1 MRLAGKVAVV
11 TGGGSGIGRGIVLAM
26 AREGADIA
34 IPDIQVLNAE
44 KVADE
49 VKALGRKAI
58 AMKTDVTSSADVR
71 AMVERTREFLGK
83 VDILVNNAGMAA
95 PPGMP
100 FTNNTEE
107 DWDRAFAV
115 NTKSVFL
122 TCKAVAP
129 YFIERKAGRIV
140 NIASIAGP
148 LSAPTMPAY
157 SVAKQGVITFTRV
170 VAKELAPHGITANAI
185 CPGVL
190 YTEFWQ
196 KLAQH
201 IADTNPA
208 FKGMTARQ
216 VFDKRVGDIVPM
228 KVEQQPEDI
237 GNAAVFLASD
247 EARYIT
253 GQALM
258 VDGGCVMY
266 STLAVGLAVESV
278 VGLDRP
284 SHRATRRRRER
295 EFRKEVRAWLEQNLP
310 DDLRGKAFAASRAD
324 VDEVRRLR
332 AWQKTMAEAGYVGMD
347 WPREFGGR
355 GAPITEMV
363 ILYQEMA
370 RAESPQ
376 IVNRGGVSMLGPTL
390 MKLGTPEQQKRFLPR
405 IRTAEDL
412 WCQGFSEPNAGSD
425 LANLQTR
432 AVLDG
437 DHFVVNGQK
446 VWTSMGHV
454 ADWCFL
460 LVRTDPAAAKHKGI
474 SFLLV
479 DMKTPGITVRPL
491 RQITGE
497 AEFNETFFDNV
508 RVPKENLVGK
518 INEGWSVAITT
529 LAYERDLLTFIRHI
543 SLRNALHRLVKLTA
557 GPRPQHRSRR
567 AAEDRRAVDRRA
579 GAAAERLSQP
589 HQDPARRS
597 ARTRGLDVQAVLEPA
612 RPGAGAGRDAGDRAL
627 LADRGGLGVGARR
640 RPVAVLRAAGA
651 RQRHPRRHHRD
662 SQNILGERVLG
673 LPKD

>member
-1 MRLAGKVAVV
+1 MNFDFTEAE
-11 TGGGSGIGRGIVLAM
+11 
-26 AREGADIA
+26 EG
-34 IPDIQVLNAE
+34 
-44 KVADE
+44 
-49 VKALGRKAI
+49 
-58 AMKTDVTSSADVR
+58 
-71 AMVERTREFLGK
+71 
-83 VDILVNNAGMAA
+83 
-95 PPGMP
+95 
-100 FTNNTEE
+100 
-107 DWDRAFAV
+107 
-115 NTKSVFL
+115 
-122 TCKAVAP
+122 
-129 YFIERKAGRIV
+129 
-140 NIASIAGP
+140 
-148 LSAPTMPAY
+148 
-157 SVAKQGVITFTRV
+157 
-170 VAKELAPHGITANAI
+170 
-185 CPGVL
+185 
-190 YTEFWQ
+190 
-196 KLAQH
+196 
-201 IADTNPA
+201 
-208 FKGMTARQ
+208 
-216 VFDKRVGDIVPM
+216 
-228 KVEQQPEDI
+228 
-237 GNAAVFLASD
+237 
-247 EARYIT
+247 
-253 GQALM
+253 
-258 VDGGCVMY
+258 
-266 STLAVGLAVESV
+266 
-278 VGLDRP
+278 
-284 SHRATRRRRER
+284 
-295 EFRKEVRAWLEQNLP
+295 FRKEVRAWLEQNLP

-324 VDEVRRLR
+324 VEEVRRLR

-347 WPREFGGR
+347 WLRDFGGR

-460 LVRTDPAAAKHKGI
+460 LVRTDPTAAKHKGI

-508 RVPKENLVGK
+508 RVPKDNLVGK

-543 SLRNALHRLVKLTA
+543 SLRNALHRLVKLTQA
-557 GPRPQHRSRR
+557 RGRNTDPVVRQKIAELWIGEQALQLNGYRSLTKILRGGQPGPEGSTSKLFWSQLDQDLAL
-567 AAEDRRAVDRRA
+567 AATQVIGPYSQIAEGSEWAPDDGQWQFYELLARGSGIRA
-579 GAAAERLSQP
+579 GTTEILK
-589 HQDPARRS
+589 
-597 ARTRGLDVQAVLEPA
+597 
-612 RPGAGAGRDAGDRAL
+612 
-627 LADRGGLGVGARR
+627 
-640 RPVAVLRAAGA
+640 
-651 RQRHPRRHHRD
+651 
-662 SQNILGERVLG
+662 NILSERVLG